1 MTPALHELAEFL
13 DIDLRSMNQTD
24 QVDHVAT
31 VALMN
36 IRETM
41 KIQAIN
47 TSIITGHY
55 SALKL
60 DNEMLVRHI
69 ERMNQTLA
77 MKYPSDDCEW
87 SGDYLK
93 LVRRLAADSQQ
104 FMQVRNNCTQLL
116 TKGQS
121 DPDFTHRIQEV
132 NIKVAHHQVI
142 DPTDPEG
149 MKTKNLCDDC
159 LIRHERLKAEPS
171 TTETVRRG

>member
-1 MTPALHELAEFL
+1 MTPALHELAQFL
-13 DIDLRSMNQTD
+13 DIDLGSMNQTD

-36 IRETM
+36 IRATM
-41 KIQAIN
+41 QSTAMN
-47 TSIITGHY
+47 TSIIGGHY

-60 DNEMLVRHI
+60 DNDMLVRHI

-87 SGDYLK
+87 SGEYLK
-93 LVRRLAADSQQ
+93 QVRRLAADSQQ
-104 FMQVRNNCTQLL
+104 FMQVRKNCAQLL
-116 TKGQS
+116 TKGHS

-149 MKTKNLCDDC
+149 MKTKHLCDDC
-159 LIRHERLKAEPS
+159 LRRHERLKTQPP